1 MSDEKNKK
9 TQDVAQVSFAV
20 QDFKAFCGEF
30 RGVPLMSGVNV
41 SVIVSGV
48 PPEDACAIFDSVIE
62 TLRPPETW
70 EVAEGGGP
78 EVGKPKGWGT
88 PPAEG

>member
-41 SVIVSGV
+41 SVIFCVRPVS
-48 PPEDACAIFDSVIE
+48 
-62 TLRPPETW
+62 
-70 EVAEGGGP
+70 
-78 EVGKPKGWGT
+78 
-88 PPAEG
+88 